1 MRVSEIAA
9 ILILL
14 SAGSAA
20 HAGPQCTEVARDK
33 WLSEAAMKERI
44 AQDGYAIEKFKVTQG
59 NCYEIYGKDRDG
71 QKAEVYF
78 NPVDGAVVKAKK
90 G

>member
-9 ILILL
+9 ILILV

-20 HAGPQCTEVARDK
+20 YAGPQCTELARDK
-33 WLSEAAMKERI
+33 WLSETAMKEKI